1 MIVLNKNSNMEKI
14 KKHWKVILIVL
25 LVIFGMNKCTTSC
38 NRGST
43 INKQTVQIEELIK
56 QNDSLLK
63 VCDMQSLQ
71 IDEMGRGRDM
81 LSGLATGNQQLLMD
95 SIGSLVNQNAELRA
109 KNVKLQG
116 ELNSTKK
123 ELKRLKDDLK

>member
-1 MIVLNKNSNMEKI
+1 MEKI

-43 INKQTVQIEELIK
+43 INKQTTQIEELTK